1 MPMHEILNSVVNTVL
16 ELVAN
21 WGYLGIFA
29 MMFVE
34 SSFVPFPSEIAMIP
48 AGYLA
53 SQARMSAEL
62 ALLAGISGSLCGA
75 MLNYMLA
82 RFLGLPLLK
91 KIGHYLFIKEKHFD
105 QADHYFKSHGEITTF
120 VCRLIPGVRQLISV
134 PAGLAMMNIPRF
146 LFFTGLGAGLWCSVL
161 VFVGY
166 QAGAHEDLW
175 KPMLQDFMFWIAFAL
190 AGVVLAYLIIMKRR
204 G

>member
-1 MPMHEILNSVVNTVL
+1 MHELLNSIVSTVL

-21 WGYLGIFA
+21 WGYLGIFI
-29 MMFVE
+29 MMFIE

-48 AGYLA
+48 AGYLV
-53 SQARMSAEL
+53 SQGQMNAEL
-62 ALLAGISGSLCGA
+62 VLLAGVGGSLCGA
-75 MLNYMLA
+75 MLNYLLA
-82 RFLGLPLLK
+82 RYLGLPLFK
-91 KIGHYLFIKEKHFD
+91 KIGHYFFIREKHFD
-105 QADHYFKSHGEITTF
+105 QADRYFASHGEITTF

-134 PAGLAMMNIPRF
+134 PAGLAAMNIPRF
-146 LFFTGLGAGLWCSVL
+146 LFFTGLGAGLWCCIL

-175 KPMLQDFMFWIAFAL
+175 RPMLESLMLWI
-190 AGVVLAYLIIMKRR
+190 VLALIVIIFAYLVFVKRR